1 MSFTDLFLETILHFS
16 KLRPIQKMKVSNA
29 TQHNIVACDVEV
41 AASSARRRKGLLG
54 RDSLAPG
61 EGLWITPCEAV
72 HTFGMHFPI
81 DLVYLDRFKRVK
93 KIRSNI
99 PSGRVSG
106 CLFAHSVLELPAG
119 TVEQTHIAPGDRL
132 EFSMLPIETLK

>member
-1 MSFTDLFLETILHFS
+1 MSFTDMFLETILHS
-16 KLRPIQKMKVSNA
+16 GQLRPIQRMKVSNV
-29 TQHNIVACDVEV
+29 TQHNIVAYDVEV

-54 RDSLAPG
+54 RDSLTPG

-93 KIRSNI
+93 KTRSNVRA
-99 PSGRVSG
+99 GRVSG

-119 TVEQTHIAPGDRL
+119 TVEQTHITPGDRL
-132 EFSMLPIETLK
+132 EFSVLPTVAS